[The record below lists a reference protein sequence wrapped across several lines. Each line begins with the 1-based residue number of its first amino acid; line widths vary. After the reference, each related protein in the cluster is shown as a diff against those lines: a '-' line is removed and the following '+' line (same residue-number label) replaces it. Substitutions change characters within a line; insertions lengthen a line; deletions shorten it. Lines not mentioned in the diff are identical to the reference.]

1 MKIIII
7 IIIIIAFLIPNSQTT
22 NTSSCL
28 DRCGDVEIPF
38 PFGSGENCYLEPK
51 YLITCTNSTAYLT
64 DSTIIVENI
73 SLKDGEMSVMQF
85 VTKDCYSKKG
95 TPQAI
100 NPYNSIWL
108 SDFTISATKN
118 KFVALGCDTYG
129 TIVAYRGNRKYTT
142 GCISSCDKID
152 EDQLRKS
159 CSGVVGCCETPITS
173 GLKNFT
179 VWLSSFYNHTY
190 VWDFNPCSYAFVV
203 DESKFKFSSFEALR
217 NTEKQP
223 LVLDWSIGLVSCDEA
238 VKLTNYSC
246 KANSKCVN
254 SNNGIGY
261 LCQCLNG
268 YHGNPYHP
276 QGCQDIDE
284 CKSITSLCNNG
295 ECRNLPGTWK
305 CECPKGFLLN
315 ATGTGCDKDF
325 KQSHNKRALIL
336 YAALGTTIGLLALLT
351 TSFLVWW
358 KVKKRELTNL
368 REKFFKQNGGLIL
381 QQQLS
386 TQLSREESQSTKIF
400 SEEELQRA
408 TNNFHEDRIVGKGG
422 YGIVYK
428 GIMPNNKVVAIK
440 RSKLGVQTET
450 EQFINEVT
458 VLLQI
463 SHRNV
468 VRLLGCCLET
478 ETPLL
483 VYDFVSNGTLS
494 QHIHEKSRDAQV
506 LSWDLRVKIAEEIA
520 RVLAYLHSE
529 CSTPII
535 HRDVKTTNIL
545 LDENYIAKVSDFG
558 ASRLIPLNKSEL
570 TTLVQGT
577 LGYLDP
583 EYFQS
588 GQLTDKSDVYSFG
601 VVLLE
606 LLTSKKAVSFERL
619 ENERNL
625 AMLFLKSMQEDSLI
639 EILDKSIVQ
648 EGRIEAI
655 KKVAKLAS
663 MCLSVKGQERPT
675 MKEVATELEGLRIM
689 EKHPWR
695 EENNLSPEES
705 EYLLGDT
712 AMVNAFQIDID
723 SKMYSTSTGCN
734 NSKNCILIS
743 YNHGR

>member
-1 MKIIII
+1 MGI
-7 IIIIIAFLIPNSQTT
+7 
-22 NTSSCL
+22 
-28 DRCGDVEIPF
+28 
-38 PFGSGENCYLEPK
+38 
-51 YLITCTNSTAYLT
+51 
-64 DSTIIVENI
+64 
-73 SLKDGEMSVMQF
+73 MQF
-85 VTKDCYSKKG
+85 VARDCYSEKG
-95 TPQAI
+95 VPELI
-100 NPYNSIWL
+100 NPSNSLWL

-118 KFVALGCDTYG
+118 KFIALGCDTYA

-142 GCISSCDKID
+142 GCISSCDQID
-152 EDQLRKS
+152 ENQLRKS
-159 CSGVVGCCETPITS
+159 CTGVVGCCETPITS

-179 VWLSSFYNHTY
+179 VWLSSFYNHSY

-203 DESKFKFSSFEALR
+203 DESKFNFSSFQELR
-217 NTEKQP
+217 TTERLP
-223 LVLDWSIGLVSCDEA
+223 LVLDWSIGVAPCREA
-238 VKLTNYSC
+238 EKLENYTC
-246 KANSKCVN
+246 KGNSKCVN

-261 LCQCLNG
+261 LCQCLEG
-268 YHGNPYHP
+268 YHGNPYLP
-276 QGCQDIDE
+276 DGCQDIDE
-284 CKSITSLCNNG
+284 CKSMINPCNNG
-295 ECRNLPGTWK
+295 ECRNVRGSWI

-315 ATGTGCDKDF
+315 ATRTGCDEDF
-325 KQSHNKRALIL
+325 EQSHNKRTLIL
-336 YAALGTTIGLLALLT
+336 YAALGTTVGLLVLLT
-351 TSFLVWW
+351 AIFLVWW

-368 REKFFKQNGGLIL
+368 REKFFRKNGGLIL

-386 TQLSREESQSTKIF
+386 AQLNQEESQSTKVF

-428 GIMPNNKVVAIK
+428 GILPNNKVVAIK
-440 RSKLGVQTET
+440 KSKLGVQTET

-483 VYDFVSNGTLS
+483 VYDFVGNGTLS
-494 QHIHEKSRDAQV
+494 HHIHEKCHESP
-506 LSWDLRVKIAEEIA
+506 LSWDLRIKIAEEIA

-583 EYFQS
+583 EYFQT

-601 VVLLE
+601 VVLAE
-606 LLTSKKAVSFERL
+606 LLTGKKAVSFARV

-625 AMLFLKSMQEDSLI
+625 AMLFLNSMQEDFLL
-639 EILDKSIVQ
+639 EILDKNIVK
-648 EGRIEAI
+648 EGRIEII
-655 KKVAKLAS
+655 KEVAKLAS
-663 MCLSVKGQERPT
+663 MCLRVKGQERPT
-675 MKEVATELEGLRIM
+675 MKEVALELEGLRIM

-695 EENNLSPEES
+695 EAHNLCQEES
-705 EYLLGDT
+705 EYLLGAT
-712 AMVNAFQIDID
+712 TTINTFEI
-723 SKMYSTSTGCN
+723 
-734 NSKNCILIS
+734 
-743 YNHGR
+743 